1 MRKQEQVQPQHIVID
16 QQMNGMFF
24 PADGNAENWRQQC
37 LDRLLLNVSALDE
50 VCGLSAAQRL
60 KCEAAAKLDVAR
72 AMNEIEVVRQRFSG
86 RTVDLQNPA
95 DQAEWHQFLQH
106 AQAVQSKLQDVGG
119 ETSLLSLVIAGIL
132 DDQQRSAWQ
141 REAEQRTKYQWQ
153 GVVDAGLDQL
163 DLCLGLTAEQYDA
176 IRALRLEKPLRMNP
190 TKIWMHGIHF
200 PPFVC
205 CYGLSRLDQTKL
217 KALVNE
223 RQWKILVQ
231 FIEQGKGMAQQLK
244 QQKMIQE

>member
-1 MRKQEQVQPQHIVID
+1 M
-16 QQMNGMFF
+16 
-24 PADGNAENWRQQC
+24 C
-37 LDRLLLNVSALDE
+37 S
-50 VCGLSAAQRL
+50 S
-60 KCEAAAKLDVAR
+60 
-72 AMNEIEVVRQRFSG
+72 
-86 RTVDLQNPA
+86 DL
-95 DQAEWHQFLQH
+95 
-106 AQAVQSKLQDVGG
+106 
-119 ETSLLSLVIAGIL
+119 
-132 DDQQRSAWQ
+132 
-141 REAEQRTKYQWQ
+141 
-153 GVVDAGLDQL
+153 
-163 DLCLGLTAEQYDA
+163 AEQYDA
-176 IRALRLEKPLRMNP
+176 IRALLLEKPLRMNP